1 MPGCAQNVPAGD
13 TRCRYRRTVAGMA
26 GLKSWKEAAN
36 KVKGLGADA
45 SFGGVIVKDG
55 TITHGKES
63 VPLAGARLTVESE
76 GEVDK
81 RITATRLVLTGPLA
95 LAWRK
100 KKDKREL
107 YLTVENDGAM
117 FVVGVDPKE
126 GLAARQFAAKVNTLA
141 SLRR

>member
-1 MPGCAQNVPAGD
+1 
-13 TRCRYRRTVAGMA
+13 MA

-36 KVKGLGADA
+36 KVKGLRAAA

-55 TITHGKES
+55 AITHGKES
-63 VPLAGARLTVESE
+63 VPLCGARLSVESE

-100 KKDKREL
+100 KKDTREL

-117 FVVGVDPKE
+117 FVVAVDPKE

-141 SLRR
+141 SR